1 VRPRRFAIGGTP
13 LIDRQPF
20 SFIKNIFTRTDMNP
34 LRQRTLA
41 LLLTAIYPLAVSAVE
56 PESTAETDA
65 VAVAATAEASDK
77 TEKVV
82 EIKAQRQSYR
92 ALSATGATKT
102 DTLLKDLP
110 QSVRVITGDL
120 LKDVGVT
127 TLAGALDLASG
138 ISRQSNF
145 GGMWDSY
152 AMRGFTGDPNYGSDY
167 MVNGFN
173 SSRGYNGVRDG
184 ANTNTIE
191 ILKGPASALYGR
203 GEPGGTINI
212 TTKKPRFDPAYTAD
226 FSVSSY
232 QTYRGA
238 IDLTGPI
245 SDTVAYRLNAAH
257 EEGNSF
263 RDTVEFKRSIFA
275 PSLIWLLGDATT
287 VSYEIEAIKQQA
299 PYDRG
304 VVAVGGV
311 LGLIPNS
318 RFLAEPGDGPN
329 TVKSLG
335 HQLFVQHELR
345 EKWSLQSGFSHRK
358 SSIEGFSTEAN
369 NIEADGRTLRR
380 QRRYKDSE
388 GTDISGRVELL
399 GKFATGAIEHSVLF
413 GVDAYKYTDHRINL
427 RRNPSVGNPY
437 AIDIY
442 EPVYGA
448 VADPLLP
455 SSDVSGDQR
464 SRGFYLQDQL
474 DLSRQW
480 KATAGIR
487 HDRSDQ
493 TVVNNLLAR
502 TAEQSLNATSPRL
515 GIVYQPVPTISL
527 YVNGAKGFRPNSGI
541 SIDNTAFPAEQSRS
555 YEIGAKVDTTDG
567 KLTGTLALYKI
578 TKTNVLTVNPLNTDF
593 SIAAGEVGSKGVE
606 LDVSG
611 ELARGW
617 RLSAAYAYTDAVVTR
632 GDNTIR
638 TGSQFPNVP
647 KQSANLLISPTFALG
662 SGTAS
667 LGAGLNYVGERRG
680 DVGFSSGFML
690 PAYTTARLISSYSP
704 NRRLRL
710 SLNVEN
716 LFDKTYYAS
725 SYNQVWVAPGT
736 ARTVTGNVQ
745 YKF

>member
-1 VRPRRFAIGGTP
+1 
-13 LIDRQPF
+13 
-20 SFIKNIFTRTDMNP
+20 MHP
-34 LRQRTLA
+34 LRPRTLA
-41 LLLTAIYPLAVSAVE
+41 LLLAAIYPLAVSAMA
-56 PESTAETDA
+56 PDSA
-65 VAVAATAEASDK
+65 AEAAAAEVSDNK
-77 TEKVV
+77 DKVV
-82 EIKAQRQSYR
+82 VVKAQRQSYR

-191 ILKGPASALYGR
+191 VLKGPASALYGR

-212 TTKKPRFDPAYTAD
+212 TTKKPRFEPAYMVD

-232 QTYRGA
+232 QTYRTA

-245 SDTVAYRLNAAH
+245 SDTMAYRLNAAH
-257 EEGNSF
+257 EQGNSF
-263 RDTVEFKRSIFA
+263 RDTVKFNRSIIA
-275 PSLIWLLGDATT
+275 PSFIWLIGDSTT
-287 VSYEIEAIKQQA
+287 VSYEVEAVKQQA

-318 RFLAEPGDGPN
+318 RFLGEPSDGPN

-335 HQLFVQHELR
+335 HQIFVQHELND
-345 EKWSLQSGFSHRK
+345 KWSLQSGLSHRN

-369 NIEADGRTLRR
+369 NVEADARTLRR
-380 QRRYKDSE
+380 QRRYKNSE

-399 GKFATGAIEHSVLF
+399 GKFATGAIEHSILI

-427 RRNPSVGNPY
+427 RRNPSAINPY

-442 EPVYGA
+442 NPVYGG
-448 VADPLLP
+448 VADALLP

-464 SRGFYLQDQL
+464 AHGFYAQDQI
-474 DLSRQW
+474 DLSKRW
-480 KATAGIR
+480 KATAGVR
-487 HDRSDQ
+487 YDSSDQ
-493 TVVNNLLAR
+493 TVVNNRLAR
-502 TAEQSLNATSPRL
+502 SSSQSLSATSPRV
-515 GIVYQPVPTISL
+515 GVVYQPVPTVSL
-527 YVNGAKGFRPNSGI
+527 YANAGKGFRPNSGI
-541 SIDNTAFPAEQSRS
+541 SVDNTAFPAEESRS
-555 YEIGAKVDTTDG
+555 YEIGSKLETADG
-567 KLTGTLALYKI
+567 KITGTLALYKI
-578 TKTNVLTVNPLNTDF
+578 TKTNVLTINPANTDF
-593 SIAAGEVGSKGVE
+593 SMPAGEVGSKGVE

-611 ELARGW
+611 EFARGW
-617 RLSAAYAYTDAVVTR
+617 RMSAAYAYTDARVTR

-647 KQSANLLISPTFALG
+647 KQSANLLISPTFQLG
-662 SGTAS
+662 TGSAS
-667 LGAGLNYVGERRG
+667 LGAGVNYVGERKG
-680 DVGFSSGFML
+680 DVGMSSDFTL

-704 NRRLRL
+704 NKRLRL

-716 LFDKTYYAS
+716 VFDKTYYAS
-725 SYNQVWVAPGT
+725 SYSQAWVAPGT
-736 ARTVTGNVQ
+736 ARTVTLNLQ

>member
-1 VRPRRFAIGGTP
+1 MNSFRRH
-13 LIDRQPF
+13 
-20 SFIKNIFTRTDMNP
+20 
-34 LRQRTLA
+34 TLT
-41 LLLTAIYPLAVSAVE
+41 LLLSAIYPFTVSAME
-56 PESTAETDA
+56 PD
-65 VAVAATAEASDK
+65 ATAEAAAAEATDK
-77 TEKVV
+77 TDHVV
-82 EIKAQRQSYR
+82 EVKGQRQSYR

-138 ISRQSNF
+138 ISRQTNF

-191 ILKGPASALYGR
+191 VLKGPASALYGR

-212 TTKKPRFDPAYTAD
+212 TTKKPRFDPAYVVD

-232 QTYRGA
+232 QTYRTA
-238 IDLTGPI
+238 VDLTGPL
-245 SDTVAYRLNAAH
+245 SDTMAYRLNAAH
-257 EEGNSF
+257 EQGNSF
-263 RDTVEFKRSIFA
+263 RDTVEFKRSIVA

-287 VSYEIEAIKQQA
+287 ISYEIEAIKQQA

-304 VVAVGGV
+304 VVAVRGV

-318 RFLAEPGDGPN
+318 RFLGEPSDGPN
-329 TVKSLG
+329 TIKSLG
-335 HQLFVQHELR
+335 HQVFVQHELN
-345 EKWSLQSGFSHRK
+345 EKWSLQSGFSHRH

-369 NIEADGRTLRR
+369 NVEPDGRTVRR
-380 QRRYKDSE
+380 QRRYKNSE

-399 GKFATGAIEHSVLF
+399 GKFATGAIGHSVLF
-413 GVDAYKYTDHRINL
+413 GADAYKYTDHRINL
-427 RRNPSVGNPY
+427 RRNPSVSNPY

-442 EPVYGA
+442 NPVYGG
-448 VADPLLP
+448 VAAPLLP

-464 SRGFYLQDQL
+464 AHGLYVQDQV
-474 DLSRQW
+474 DLSKQW
-480 KATAGIR
+480 KATVGLR
-487 HDRSDQ
+487 HDSSDQ

-502 TAEQSLNATSPRL
+502 SSEQSLSATSPRG
-515 GIVYQPVPTISL
+515 GIVYQPVPTVSL
-527 YVNGAKGFRPNSGI
+527 YANVGKGFRPNSGI
-541 SIDNTAFPAEQSRS
+541 SVDNKAFPAEESRS
-555 YEIGAKVDTTDG
+555 YEIGSKLETADG
-567 KLTGTLALYKI
+567 KVSGTLALYKI
-578 TKTNVLTVNPLNTDF
+578 TKANVLTVNPANTDF
-593 SIAAGEVGSKGVE
+593 SVAAGEVASKGLE

-611 ELARGW
+611 EFARGW
-617 RLSAAYAYTDAVVTR
+617 RVSAAYAYTDARVTR

-647 KQSANLLISPTFALG
+647 RQSANLLISPTFVLG
-662 SGTAS
+662 SGRAS

-680 DVGFSSGFML
+680 DVGFSSDFML

-704 NRRLRL
+704 NKRLRL

-716 LFDKTYYAS
+716 LFDKAYYAS
-725 SYNQVWVAPGT
+725 SYSQVWVAPGT
-736 ARTVTGNVQ
+736 ARTVTANVQ